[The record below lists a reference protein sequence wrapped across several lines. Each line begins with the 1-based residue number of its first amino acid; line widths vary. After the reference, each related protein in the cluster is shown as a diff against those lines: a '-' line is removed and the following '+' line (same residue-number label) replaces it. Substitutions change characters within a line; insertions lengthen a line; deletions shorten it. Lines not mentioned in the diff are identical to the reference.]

1 MKIRLLRRYLARHR
15 FLLYVESVLIWL
27 LFVVAIFYAISF
39 FVIPS
44 VAEAKLKKLCGGSV
58 NIQSGRFGGFGKIHL
73 AGVVIAEDDQAILN
87 APILL
92 ADQVEIQFDRWK
104 LLRARFAV
112 HSIGLSDFLLTA
124 DYDPG
129 TKRWNLGGLSFQR
142 STLPAGKPPLLQIQ
156 RGAVRVRQT
165 GTDGT
170 DVLATVS
177 IKGQIGVPAGK
188 GQYGF
193 ILETDGR
200 FGFGPS
206 KLEGLFR
213 TDKKETQLSATGQI
227 AMPEAGILQNK
238 WDMRDIKLEAAVSE
252 ESVVIKEFSFLMGPG
267 NAQMD
272 AVIGR
277 TGNRPL
283 AMNIGLHGL
292 TLSDRFDPG
301 TISYG
306 WLLESPDS
314 GFARFLERFHPA
326 GAGELDL
333 SIKGNLDDLSQT
345 RLDGLI
351 LCKDISIRDANFPYR
366 IEHMQG
372 DIEFAGRTI
381 RLKEIQARH
390 GEVHLVLDGTVTNAG
405 PQTAIEFRVTSQD
418 MLFDKDLYQS
428 LSKKVKRAWYD
439 FTPEGLAATDYH
451 YWRTPDGD
459 EGKKLELELKSLSAT
474 YKHFPYP
481 LKNLT
486 GKVILQPQQLC
497 IQDVLSTYED
507 GGQIKVAGE
516 VLQQQAAESV
526 FDIRILGKDISVD
539 QQLIRALPQ
548 RYGTFFKR
556 LETDGTAATAD
567 FEVTVFP
574 DKADERF
581 LDYSA
586 EIEVQADTLRH
597 EDFPLPMT
605 DVELAATVTKDAVQL
620 DSFQAQTK
628 SGPVLVGQ
636 SQLWSQ
642 GSEPN
647 QPGFCLALDLKG
659 FDLNEAFWDAVD
671 SDALRKLGNLNL
683 RGRVDAR
690 GQLAVNVPKPEQGAN
705 DLVIDCNDNPLT
717 WDNSVVGQTSGRL
730 HIRDDGVIF
739 SNVEVADI
747 SPESLPKE
755 HLSEKTGRLLSQID
769 PKGKVGIHLKEGF
782 LKTGPLGP
790 KQIDVHAKITANN
803 LSLGEPNIISG
814 LDGNVQGH
822 LVFDFDSDNW
832 QTTTRYNIN
841 QFIFQDRIVRN
852 LSGKLVF
859 DPNSMQLE
867 SNKFTATLYDGD
879 IRGTLR
885 VNLPPDKAPGYQ
897 LGLDYEGVDI
907 QKLLAAAK
915 KNPQQ
920 SGQGSASGRLA
931 LEGEVAD
938 FSTWRG
944 IFRTKAVNLKMGR
957 QSLLGKILTA
967 VQLKQPENFVFSQ
980 IDVDAAV
987 VGPKLIFDQIR
998 MDGNPLIFQGTG
1010 RVNIQNRQV
1019 ELDLASW
1026 DRKSEETILET
1037 LARGIGSALWKVE
1050 VRGTLESPK

>member
-1 MKIRLLRRYLARHR
+1 LR
-15 FLLYVESVLIWL
+15 
-27 LFVVAIFYAISF
+27 
-39 FVIPS
+39 
-44 VAEAKLKKLCGGSV
+44 
-58 NIQSGRFGGFGKIHL
+58 
-73 AGVVIAEDDQAILN
+73 
-87 APILL
+87 
-92 ADQVEIQFDRWK
+92 
-104 LLRARFAV
+104 
-112 HSIGLSDFLLTA
+112 
-124 DYDPG
+124 
-129 TKRWNLGGLSFQR
+129 
-142 STLPAGKPPLLQIQ
+142 
-156 RGAVRVRQT
+156 
-165 GTDGT
+165 
-170 DVLATVS
+170 
-177 IKGQIGVPAGK
+177 
-188 GQYGF
+188 
-193 ILETDGR
+193 
-200 FGFGPS
+200 
-206 KLEGLFR
+206 
-213 TDKKETQLSATGQI
+213 
-227 AMPEAGILQNK
+227 
-238 WDMRDIKLEAAVSE
+238 
-252 ESVVIKEFSFLMGPG
+252 
-267 NAQMD
+267 
-272 AVIGR
+272 
-277 TGNRPL
+277 
-283 AMNIGLHGL
+283 
-292 TLSDRFDPG
+292 
-301 TISYG
+301 
-306 WLLESPDS
+306 
-314 GFARFLERFHPA
+314 
-326 GAGELDL
+326 
-333 SIKGNLDDLSQT
+333 
-345 RLDGLI
+345 
-351 LCKDISIRDANFPYR
+351 
-366 IEHMQG
+366 
-372 DIEFAGRTI
+372 
-381 RLKEIQARH
+381 
-390 GEVHLVLDGTVTNAG
+390 
-405 PQTAIEFRVTSQD
+405 
-418 MLFDKDLYQS
+418 
-428 LSKKVKRAWYD
+428 
-439 FTPEGLAATDYH
+439 
-451 YWRTPDGD
+451 
-459 EGKKLELELKSLSAT
+459 
-474 YKHFPYP
+474 
-481 LKNLT
+481 
-486 GKVILQPQQLC
+486 

-556 LETDGTAATAD
+556 LETDPMAATTD

-597 EDFPLPMT
+597 EDFLLPMT

-620 DSFQAQTK
+620 DSFQAQTE
-628 SGPVLVGQ
+628 SGPLQIGK

-642 GSEPN
+642 GAEPN

-659 FDLNEAFWDAVD
+659 FDLNETFWDAVD
-671 SDALRKLGNLNL
+671 RDALRKLGNLNI

-730 HIRDDGVIF
+730 HIRDDGVFF

-747 SPESLPKE
+747 SPQSLPKE
-755 HLSEKTGRLLSQID
+755 HLSEKTGQLLTQID

-790 KQIDVHAKITANN
+790 KQIDVHATITANN
-803 LSLGEPNIISG
+803 LSLGEPNIVSG

-832 QTTTRYNIN
+832 QTTTRYDIN
-841 QFIFQDRIVRN
+841 QFVFQDRVVRN

-867 SNKFTATLYDGD
+867 SDKFTATLYDGD

-907 QKLLAAAK
+907 QKLLAAAGK
-915 KNPQQ
+915 TPQE

-944 IFRTKAVNLKMGR
+944 IFQTKAVNLKMGR

-987 VGPKLIFDQIR
+987 VGPNLIFDQIR

-1050 VRGTLESPK
+1050 VRGTLESPEVDAVYLSVLKQPLAF